1 MGRKSYNEGDIF
13 LIPMQDGRFA
23 VCQIV
28 CALRGRFKK
37 AFSFGVM
44 SIQRDETL
52 SLEDREFLVYSYMQR
67 KSRVIFTSPAF
78 LRDGT
83 WRIIGNLPL
92 TPAKK
97 ELQVFQCAGSLYDGD
112 EFIRMIPPAEYSLYI
127 TLGAA
132 GFELVQNYLLEM
144 GKNQ

>member
-13 LIPMQDGRFA
+13 LIPMHDGRFA

-52 SLEDREFLVYSYMQR
+52 SLEDRDFLVYSYMQR
-67 KSRVIFTSPAF
+67 KSSVIFTSPAL

-83 WRIIGNLPL
+83 WRIIGNLPM

-112 EFIRMIPPAEYSLYI
+112 EFIRMIPPVEYSLYI
-127 TLGAA
+127 TLGVA
-132 GFELVQNYLLEM
+132 GFELVQNHLLEM
-144 GKNQ
+144 SKN

>member
-44 SIQRDETL
+44 SIQRDETV
-52 SLEDREFLVYSYMQR
+52 SLKDGEFLVYSFGQR
-67 KSRVIFTSPAF
+67 KSSVIFTSPK
-78 LRDGT
+78 LLKDGT
-83 WRIIGNLPL
+83 WSIIGNVPL

-97 ELQVFQCAGSLYDGD
+97 ELQVFQCAGGVYNGD
-112 EFIRMIPPAEYSLYI
+112 EFIRMVPPEEYSRYI
-127 TLGAA
+127 TMGVA
-132 GFELVQNYLLEM
+132 GFELVQNHLLEM
-144 GKNQ
+144 GQS

>member
-13 LIPMQDGRFA
+13 LIPMHDGRFA

-52 SLEDREFLVYSYMQR
+52 SLEDRDFLVYSYMQR
-67 KSRVIFTSPAF
+67 KSSMIFTSPAL

-112 EFIRMIPPAEYSLYI
+112 EFIRMIPPAEYSLYM
-127 TLGAA
+127 TLGVA

-144 GKNQ
+144 GQS